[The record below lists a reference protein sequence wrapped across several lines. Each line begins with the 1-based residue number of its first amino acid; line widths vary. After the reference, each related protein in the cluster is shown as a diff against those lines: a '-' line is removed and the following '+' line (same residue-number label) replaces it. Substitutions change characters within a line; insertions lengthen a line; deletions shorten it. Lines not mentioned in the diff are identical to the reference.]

1 MPEFE
6 PTREQLLRAEA
17 SHERWRQGALKAN
30 LWTPREWAIRCLQ
43 DEWLNR
49 RARAKW

>member
-6 PTREQLLRAEA
+6 PTKKQMHAA
-17 SHERWRQGALKAN
+17 TYSHERWRQGALKSN
-30 LWTPREWAIRCLQ
+30 PWTAREWAVRCMQ

-49 RARAKW
+49 RELAKW